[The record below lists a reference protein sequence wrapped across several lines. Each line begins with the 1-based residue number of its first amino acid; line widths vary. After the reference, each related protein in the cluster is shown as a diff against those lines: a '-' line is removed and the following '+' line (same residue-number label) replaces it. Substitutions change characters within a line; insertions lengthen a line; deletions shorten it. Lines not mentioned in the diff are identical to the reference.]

1 MINHFTLAIIKKAK
15 VNSVGEDVEKLKPL
29 YTVGRTIK

>member
-1 MINHFTLAIIKKAK
+1 MRYHFTLAIIKKAK